1 MARKILIAGDSF
13 AADWTVKY
21 KNQGKGW
28 PNLLAEKH
36 DVKNIAQAGCG
47 EYKIYK
53 QLINENLDDFDC
65 IIVSHTSAYRVH
77 TMYHPIHNN
86 DSLHSNADF
95 IYSDIKEHSQSN
107 KELNCV
113 VEYYEKYFDT
123 EYAQF
128 VHSLICEKINQLCK
142 DHPCVL
148 HVTDSG
154 WSDFYQFPDMLVLDY
169 FKPKTNSIN
178 HYDQQSNIDIF
189 QKVLEKINL

>member
-95 IYSDIKEHSQSN
+95 IYSDIK
-107 KELNCV
+107 
-113 VEYYEKYFDT
+113 
-123 EYAQF
+123 
-128 VHSLICEKINQLCK
+128 
-142 DHPCVL
+142 
-148 HVTDSG
+148 
-154 WSDFYQFPDMLVLDY
+154 
-169 FKPKTNSIN
+169 
-178 HYDQQSNIDIF
+178 
-189 QKVLEKINL
+189 